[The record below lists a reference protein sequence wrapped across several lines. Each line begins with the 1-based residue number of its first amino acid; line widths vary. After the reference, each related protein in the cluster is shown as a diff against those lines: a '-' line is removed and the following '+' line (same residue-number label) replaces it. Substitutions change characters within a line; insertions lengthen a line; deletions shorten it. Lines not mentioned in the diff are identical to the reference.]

1 MPYYEFR
8 GHRQILLDRMDA
20 RERADQRGEKG
31 LKAYWTEQ
39 NLASIDGLPGLATAP
54 TAEKLPRCTDVMK
67 KADSAEDGRIVVNG
81 SAEDGRIVVN
91 GSANGSAVA
100 VKGLPNTVG
109 GIRRTQELVVAFAL
123 GVAVAAVYARLAA
136 GAA

>member
-39 NLASIDGLPGLATAP
+39 NLTSIDGLPGLATAP
-54 TAEKLPRCTDVMK
+54 TAETLPRCTDVMK
-67 KADSAEDGRIVVNG
+67 KADSAEDGRAVANG
-81 SAEDGRIVVN
+81 T
-91 GSANGSAVA
+91 ANGSAVA
-100 VKGLPNTVG
+100 VKGLPSVPG
-109 GIRRTQELVVAFAL
+109 GIRRMQELVAAFAL

-136 GAA
+136 VA